1 MTKPLEITS
10 IRWKLILAEHAP
22 AILRTLA
29 SSKINF
35 FPLKAKSIHKGSFHY
50 ICSVRKIY
58 LTTGGWMA
66 ACRHIDLSYGE
77 YNGSLLGDLYSFWL
91 GNKFIFERVLRRGHI
106 FFSLT
111 VFFYLNLTE
120 GAFSSQDSV
129 FYPNSV
135 FLPWTVFFLFYL

>member
-1 MTKPLEITS
+1 
-10 IRWKLILAEHAP
+10 
-22 AILRTLA
+22 
-29 SSKINF
+29 
-35 FPLKAKSIHKGSFHY
+35 
-50 ICSVRKIY
+50 
-58 LTTGGWMA
+58 MA

-129 FYPNSV
+129 FYPNST
-135 FLPWTVFFLFYL
+135 FDEK